1 MHSLVKKKKNS
12 NIPNGFP
19 KGRKLKRNS
28 RMLQNDENTL
38 SWVND
43 TKKLPREFRS
53 STKSPVKYNIIEGL
67 PCEFKTRRQPLREL

>member
-1 MHSLVKKKKNS
+1 
-12 NIPNGFP
+12 
-19 KGRKLKRNS
+19 
-28 RMLQNDENTL
+28 MLQNDENTL

-53 STKSPVKYNIIEGL
+53 STKSSVKYNIIEGL